1 MFTAQTCKM
10 KSPRA
15 FEQIQMGVCG
25 KNMKQAYGEGSFL
38 LFMNSELFQI
48 AFY

>member
-10 KSPRA
+10 KSPCD

-25 KNMKQAYGEGSFL
+25 KSMKQAYEEGTFL
-38 LFMNSELFQI
+38 LFVNSELFQI